1 PTPMNL
7 GILKETVADE
17 RRVAAVPATV
27 PLLVKAGFA
36 VSIERGA
43 GVPAGFSDEAYAA
56 AGAAIADRATL
67 LASSDA
73 MLAVRLP
80 SDPRARD
87 GEIAALARPGRSLV
101 GLAEPLSG
109 SPRLGALAAS
119 GATAF
124 AIELLPRITRAQS
137 MDVLSSQ
144 ATIAGYKAVLLAAAS
159 LDRMLPMLM
168 TAAGTL
174 AATRVL
180 VLGAGVAGLQA
191 LATAKRLG
199 AVTSGYDIRAAAAE
213 QVKSVGAKFVDL
225 GLEGSGEGTG
235 GYAKA
240 MDEAFYAEQRRRLGA
255 VAAEHE
261 VVITTAAVPGR
272 PAPRLITAEAV
283 HAMPLGSV
291 VVDLAAERGGNCEL
305 TRPGETIEVGGRTVM
320 GPIDLAS
327 TVPHHASLMYA
338 RNLAAFMA
346 LLAKSGTPSLV
357 GGDADPASDEIL
369 RDTLLCRDGQVAS
382 PRVRERLGVPGST
395 IVETVPTP
403 AKGVLA

>member
-1 PTPMNL
+1 M
-7 GILKETVADE
+7 
-17 RRVAAVPATV
+17 PATV

-43 GVPAGFSDEAYAA
+43 GLAAGFADDAFAA
-56 AGAAIADRATL
+56 AGAAVADRAAIL
-67 LASSDA
+67 DSAEA
-73 MLAVRLP
+73 ILAVRLP
-80 SDPRARD
+80 SDPAMNESELASIARA
-87 GEIAALARPGRSLV
+87 GRTLF
-101 GLAEPLSG
+101 GLADPLSG
-109 SPRLGALAAS
+109 SPRLSALAAT

-144 ATIAGYKAVLLAAAS
+144 ATIAGYKAVLLAAAQ
-159 LDRMLPMLM
+159 LDRMMPMLM

-199 AVTSGYDIRAAAAE
+199 AVTSGYDIRSAAAE
-213 QVKSVGAKFVDL
+213 QVRSVGAKFVDL
-225 GLEGSGEGTG
+225 GLEGSGEGSG

-240 MDEAFYAEQRRRLGA
+240 MDESFYREQRSRLGA

-272 PAPRLITAEAV
+272 PAPKLLTAEAV
-283 HAMPLGSV
+283 RAMPLGSI

-305 TRPGETIEVGGRTVM
+305 TRSGETVEVDGRRVI

-338 RNLAAFMA
+338 RNLAAFLA
-346 LLAKSGTPSLV
+346 LFAKAGAPGLV
-357 GGDADPASDEIL
+357 GGDADPSADEIL
-369 RDTLLCRDGQVAS
+369 RDTLLCRDGALAN
-382 PRVRERLGVPGST
+382 PKVRERLGAAPAA
-395 IVETVPTP
+395 IVETMPTP
-403 AKGVLA
+403 SKGVLA

>member
-1 PTPMNL
+1 MNL

-27 PLLVKAGFA
+27 PMLVKAGCV

-56 AGAAIADRATL
+56 AGAVIADRATL

-73 MLAVRLP
+73 ILAVRLP

-87 GEIAALARPGRSLV
+87 GEIAAIARPGRTLV

-109 SPRLGALAAS
+109 SPRLEALASS

-213 QVKSVGAKFVDL
+213 QVKSVGAKFIDL
-225 GLEGSGEGTG
+225 GLEGSGEGAG

-240 MDEAFYAEQRRRLGA
+240 MDDAFYAEQRRRLGA

-272 PAPRLITAEAV
+272 AAPRLITAEAV
-283 HAMPLGSV
+283 HAMPLGAI

-357 GGDADPASDEIL
+357 GGDADPDSDEIL

-395 IVETVPTP
+395 IVETMPTP

>member
-1 PTPMNL
+1 MNL
-7 GILKETVADE
+7 GILRETIAGE
-17 RRVAAVPATV
+17 RRVAVVPATV
-27 PLLVKAGFA
+27 PMLAKAGFA
-36 VSIERGA
+36 VFLEQGA
-43 GVPAGFSDEAYAA
+43 GVSAGFPDEAFVA
-56 AGAAIADRATL
+56 AGATVATRGDVLKRADHL
-67 LASSDA
+67 
-73 MLAVRLP
+73 LAVRLP
-80 SDPRARD
+80 SDPRAPHA
-87 GEIAALARPGRSLV
+87 EIAALARSGRTLF

-109 SPRLGALAAS
+109 SSRLRELAAT
-119 GATAF
+119 GVTAF

-144 ATIAGYKAVLLAAAS
+144 ATIAGYKAVLLAAAQ
-159 LDRMLPMLM
+159 LDRMMPMMM

-225 GLEGSGEGTG
+225 GLEASGEGSG

-240 MDEAFYAEQRRRLGA
+240 MDEAFYGEQRSRLGA

-272 PAPRLITAEAV
+272 PAPKLLTAEAV
-283 HAMPLGSV
+283 RAMPLGSI

-305 TRPGETIEVGGRTVM
+305 TKPGESVEVDGRRVI

-338 RNLAAFMA
+338 RNLAAF
-346 LLAKSGTPSLV
+346 LTLFAKAGTPALV
-357 GGDADPASDEIL
+357 GGDADPAADEIL
-369 RDTLLCRDGQVAS
+369 RDTLLCRDGALAS
-382 PRVRERLGVPGST
+382 PTVRARLGTSSASL
-395 IVETVPTP
+395 VETLPVS
-403 AKGVLA
+403 AKGVLT

>member
-1 PTPMNL
+1 MNL
-7 GILKETVADE
+7 GILKETVPDE

-27 PLLVKAGFA
+27 PMLVKAGFA

-43 GVPAGFSDEAYAA
+43 GVSAGFSDEAYAA
-56 AGAAIADRATL
+56 AGATLADRASIL
-67 LASSDA
+67 GSAEA
-73 MLAVRLP
+73 ILAVRLP

-87 GEIAALARPGRSLV
+87 GEIAAIARPGRTLV

-109 SPRLGALAAS
+109 SPRISKLAAT

-159 LDRMLPMLM
+159 LDRMMPMLM

-213 QVKSVGAKFVDL
+213 QVRSVGAKFVDL
-225 GLEGSGEGTG
+225 GLEGSGEGSG
-235 GYAKA
+235 GYAKS
-240 MDEAFYAEQRRRLGA
+240 MDESFYAEQRRRLA
-255 VAAEHE
+255 VVAAEHE

-272 PAPRLITAEAV
+272 AAPRLLTADAV
-283 HAMPLGSV
+283 RGMPLGSI

-305 TRPGETIEVGGRTVM
+305 TRPGETIEVDGRTVI

-346 LLAKSGTPSLV
+346 LLAKSGAPSLV
-357 GGDADPASDEIL
+357 GGDADPSSDEIL
-369 RDTLLCRDGQVAS
+369 RDTLFCRDGQVAS
-382 PRVRERLGVPGST
+382 PRVRERLGEKPAA
-395 IVETVPTP
+395 IVETAAVPG
-403 AKGVLA
+403 KGVLA

>member
-1 PTPMNL
+1 MNL
-7 GILKETVADE
+7 GILKETIAGE

-27 PLLVKAGFA
+27 PMLAKAGYA
-36 VSIERGA
+36 VSIERGS
-43 GVPAGFSDEAYAA
+43 GVSAGFSDEAYAA
-56 AGAAIADRATL
+56 AGATLADRASIL
-67 LASSDA
+67 GSAESI
-73 MLAVRLP
+73 LAVRLP
-80 SDPRARD
+80 SDPRSPE
-87 GEIAALARPGRSLV
+87 GEIAAIARPGRTLV

-109 SPRLGALAAS
+109 TPRVAALAAT

-191 LATAKRLG
+191 LATARRLG

-213 QVKSVGAKFVDL
+213 QVRSVGAKFVDL

-240 MDEAFYAEQRRRLGA
+240 MDESFYREQRTRLGA
-255 VAAEHE
+255 VAAGHE
-261 VVITTAAVPGR
+261 VVISTAAVPGR
-272 PAPRLITAEAV
+272 PAPRLLTADAV
-283 HAMPLGSV
+283 RAMPLGSI

-305 TRPGETIEVGGRTVM
+305 TKAGETIDVEGRTVM
-320 GPIDLAS
+320 GPIDLAA

-338 RNLAAFMA
+338 RNLAAFMT
-346 LLAKSGTPSLV
+346 LLAKAGAPALV
-357 GGDADPASDEIL
+357 GGDADPSSDEIL
-369 RDTLLCRDGQVAS
+369 RDTLVCRDGQVAN
-382 PRVRERLGVPGST
+382 PRVRERLGERP
-395 IVETVPTP
+395 VETVAVPG
-403 AKGVLA
+403 KGVLA

>member
-1 PTPMNL
+1 LPTPMNL

-73 MLAVRLP
+73 LLAVRLP

-338 RNLAAFMA
+338 R
-346 LLAKSGTPSLV
+346 
-357 GGDADPASDEIL
+357 
-369 RDTLLCRDGQVAS
+369 
-382 PRVRERLGVPGST
+382 
-395 IVETVPTP
+395 
-403 AKGVLA
+403 

>member
-1 PTPMNL
+1 MNL

-27 PLLVKAGFA
+27 PMLVKAGCG

-56 AGAAIADRATL
+56 AGAVIADRATL

-73 MLAVRLP
+73 ILAVRLP

-87 GEIAALARPGRSLV
+87 GEIAAIARPGRTLV

-109 SPRLGALAAS
+109 SPRLEALASS

-213 QVKSVGAKFVDL
+213 QVKSVGAKFIDL
-225 GLEGSGEGTG
+225 GLEGSGEGAG

-240 MDEAFYAEQRRRLGA
+240 MDDAFYAEQRRRLGA

-272 PAPRLITAEAV
+272 AAPRLITAEAV
-283 HAMPLGSV
+283 HAMPLGAI

-357 GGDADPASDEIL
+357 GGDADPDSDEIL

-395 IVETVPTP
+395 IVETMPTP

>member
-1 PTPMNL
+1 MNL
-7 GILKETVADE
+7 GILQESVPNE

-27 PLLVKAGFA
+27 PMLAKAGFA
-36 VSIERGA
+36 VSIEQGA
-43 GVPAGFSDEAYAA
+43 GRAAGFADEAYAA
-56 AGAAIADRATL
+56 AGATIVDRGAILEAADAI
-67 LASSDA
+67 
-73 MLAVRLP
+73 LAVRLP
-80 SDPRARD
+80 SDPAAPD
-87 GEIAALARPGRSLV
+87 GGIAAIARPGRTLV

-109 SPRLGALAAS
+109 SPRIPTLAAT
-119 GATAF
+119 GTTAF

-144 ATIAGYKAVLLAAAS
+144 ATIAGYKAVLLAAAA
-159 LDRMLPMLM
+159 LDRMMPMLM

-213 QVKSVGAKFVDL
+213 QVRSVGAKFVDL
-225 GLEGSGEGTG
+225 GLEGSGEGSG

-240 MDEAFYAEQRRRLGA
+240 MDESFYTEQRARLGA

-272 PAPRLITAEAV
+272 RAPRLLTAEAV
-283 HAMPLGSV
+283 HAMPLGAV

-305 TRPGETIEVGGRTVM
+305 TRPGETIDAGGRTVM
-320 GPIDLAS
+320 GPMDLAS

-338 RNLAAFMA
+338 RNLAAFLT
-346 LLAKSGTPSLV
+346 LLAKSGTPALV

-382 PRVRERLGVPGST
+382 PRVRERLATAGDAGGKEVRP
-395 IVETVPTP
+395 
-403 AKGVLA
+403 

>member
-1 PTPMNL
+1 MNL
-7 GILKETVADE
+7 GILRETVPAE

-27 PLLVKAGFA
+27 AMLAKAGFA
-36 VSIERGA
+36 VSIEAGA
-43 GVPAGFSDEAYAA
+43 GAAAGFADEAYAA
-56 AGAAIADRATL
+56 AGATVADRASI
-67 LASSDA
+67 LASADSI
-73 MLAVRLP
+73 LAVRLP
-80 SDPRARD
+80 SDPAVPEAELAAIART
-87 GEIAALARPGRSLV
+87 GRTLF

-109 SPRLGALAAS
+109 SPRLSMLAAT

-144 ATIAGYKAVLLAAAS
+144 ATIAGYKAVLLAAAQ
-159 LDRMLPMLM
+159 LDRMMPMLM

-199 AVTSGYDIRAAAAE
+199 AVTSGYDIRVAAAE
-213 QVKSVGAKFVDL
+213 QVRSVGAKFVDL
-225 GLEGSGEGTG
+225 GLEGSGEGSG

-240 MDEAFYAEQRRRLGA
+240 MDESFYREQRSRLGA

-272 PAPRLITAEAV
+272 PAPKLLTAEAV
-283 HAMPLGSV
+283 RAMPLGSI

-305 TRPGETIEVGGRTVM
+305 SKPGETVEVGGRRVI

-338 RNLAAFMA
+338 RNLAAFLA
-346 LLAKSGTPSLV
+346 LFAKSGAPALV
-357 GGDADPASDEIL
+357 GGEADPGSDEIL
-369 RDTLLCRDGQVAS
+369 RDTLICRDGAIAN
-382 PRVRERLGVPGST
+382 PKVRERLGAANAPAA
-395 IVETVPTP
+395 ETAPTT
-403 AKGVLA
+403 AKGVPA